1 MACNPDMSVATSP
14 DNGLDAEDMVGPKC
28 SCGPPRC
35 GASNPGADLW
45 ERDGG
50 KEASEAVLPPLI
62 NPLAIIVWKSAN
74 NKGHAIDG
82 KLPSWSL
89 LSEWPRKQ
97 QHLWT
102 QRLMVDGPWRS
113 SRFGSAKRAGFHS
126 VPVRGH
132 GRRDRPDVR
141 LFCVG
146 WWWCSVISSASQMIS
161 WDFEMLQ

>member
-1 MACNPDMSVATSP
+1 MKYEDELNTNSQFHSQTDSFVDSMACNPDMSVATSP

-45 ERDGG
+45 GRDGG

-82 KLPSWSL
+82 KLPS
-89 LSEWPRKQ
+89 
-97 QHLWT
+97 
-102 QRLMVDGPWRS
+102 
-113 SRFGSAKRAGFHS
+113 
-126 VPVRGH
+126 
-132 GRRDRPDVR
+132 
-141 LFCVG
+141 
-146 WWWCSVISSASQMIS
+146 
-161 WDFEMLQ
+161 